1 MGPPQNDLKFI
12 FSYNFNDINQLVFSR
27 NSEIGSLFITSALA
41 INPSIKSSS
50 TQNVI
55 NMKYT
60 NITIEENISCTIN
73 QISIAR
79 NILTENPT
87 SFSIVLHG
95 NVLTS
100 PGTNL
105 YIIIPFEVQSSNNKT
120 PNSVAVEQIVKMA
133 SIQLRDNKS
142 QTIMDEPIS
151 LNNLIENNTLYKYCV
166 KPIYNTPQLNNTII
180 IYKENV
186 AVISGLYIKFLTI
199 FNAGDANNHV
209 LDTSEMFQNKFTPEV
224 QKETST
230 NEIMIDCSPV
240 QITTKEKNV
249 MFSKKDGIYGS
260 TSTSK
265 NETIVASFFL
275 IIFSF
280 LTFYLLYKIFKIWSG
295 YFFKD
300 TDISNTMQV
309 KG

>member
-1 MGPPQNDLKFI
+1 MGTPQNDLKFI

-50 TQNVI
+50 TQNVV

-60 NITIEENISCTIN
+60 NITNEESISCTIN
-73 QISIAR
+73 KISIVR
-79 NILTENPT
+79 NILTENVT
-87 SFSIVLHG
+87 SLSIVLHG
-95 NVLTS
+95 NVLTT
-100 PGTNL
+100 PGTNI

-133 SIQLRDNKS
+133 SIQLRDNVA
-142 QTIMDEPIS
+142 QTITDEPIS
-151 LNNLIENNTLYKYCV
+151 LNNLIENNTIYKYSV
-166 KPIYNTPQLNNTII
+166 NPNYKIPQINNTII

-186 AVISGLYIKFLTI
+186 AVISALYIKFLTI
-199 FNAGDANNHV
+199 FNEGDANNNI
-209 LDTSEMFQNKFTPEV
+209 LNTSEIFQNKFTPEI

-240 QITTKEKNV
+240 EITTKAKNV

-260 TSTSK
+260 TTTSK

-280 LTFYLLYKIFKIWSG
+280 LTFYLLYKIIKIWSG
-295 YFFKD
+295 YFFNNA
-300 TDISNTMQV
+300 DISNTMPS
-309 KG
+309 KE